1 MNEQRERDGGG
12 VMLLKGGWGRVET
25 TKVQKVGA
33 EEEEEQEGGD
43 NGLSF

>member
-1 MNEQRERDGGG
+1 
-12 VMLLKGGWGRVET
+12 MLLKSGWGRVET

-33 EEEEEQEGGD
+33 EEEEEEEDD